1 MEPLTKKEQEACTN
15 VQEEEKSVKRDWFQ
29 ILALP
34 SFLYALVYAIC
45 LYKNV
50 AGITVLIWIL
60 ATIIYVMFV
69 MKRLEIR
76 LKSDSYFQI
85 AVMILLG
92 ISTFL
97 TGNVYIIGMNYFGF
111 FLMLVAWLLH
121 HFEEDQNWDFSK
133 HLLEI
138 VRAVF
143 GALGCLLEPLVEGC
157 GFLKSKSGSKDR
169 TVQRVILGIVL
180 AIPLSFVL
188 IGMLASADAVFESWL
203 DSLVGTIIVPWNI
216 VLFLA
221 LLTFGFFSSYCGM
234 HYLGANQNTSRN
246 HEIEKREPITV
257 ITITAIISLL
267 YLVFSVIQ
275 IVYLFF
281 GLGTL
286 PNGMTYAEYARTGF
300 FQLLFICLLNLGLV
314 VTVKKY
320 IQSHRILTTLLMI
333 ICGCTY
339 VMIASSA
346 YRMLLYIGAYHLT
359 FLRIFVLV
367 ALAVIS
373 LIMAGVIITLFSER
387 FPLFQYSVVVISF
400 LYLCFSFAHI
410 DAYIAD
416 YNLAHM
422 TDTTKEETLSYIG
435 TLSTDAA
442 GVIHKYVELEDD
454 PLVAEIVELLKEDQ
468 MYQAYDKYEDYGWL
482 ISYIHRN
489 EYLTRNQGIR
499 TFNLSYHLAK
509 KIQW

>member
-1 MEPLTKKEQEACTN
+1 MEQLTKNQSEEGKN
-15 VQEEEKSVKRDWFQ
+15 VQTVEKSVKRDWFR

-34 SFLYALVYAIC
+34 SLLYGLIYAFC
-45 LYKNV
+45 LYRNV
-50 AGITVLIWIL
+50 AGVMVPIWIL
-60 ATIIYVMFV
+60 ATIIYAVFV
-69 MKRLEIR
+69 MKRLDLR
-76 LKSDSYFQI
+76 LKQDSYFQI
-85 AVMILLG
+85 AVMLLLG

-97 TGNVYIIGMNYFGF
+97 TGNVYIIAMNYIGF
-111 FLMLVAWLLH
+111 FLLIVAWLLH

-143 GALGCLLEPLVEGC
+143 GALGCLLEPLIEGS
-157 GFLKSKSGSKDR
+157 GFLKSKSGSKNK
-169 TVQRVILGIVL
+169 TVQRIILGIVL

-188 IGMLASADAVFESWL
+188 IGMLASADAVFEAWL
-203 DSLVGTIIVPWNI
+203 DSFVGTVIVPWNI
-216 VLFLA
+216 ILVLA
-221 LLTFGFFSSYCGM
+221 LITFGFFSSYCGM
-234 HYLGANQNTSRN
+234 HYLGANQNTIRN
-246 HEIEKREPITV
+246 HEIKKREPVTV

-275 IVYLFF
+275 IVYLFL

-300 FQLLFICLLNLGLV
+300 FQLLFICLLNLLLV
-314 VTVKKY
+314 VIVKKY
-320 IQSHRILTTLLMI
+320 IQSHRVLTTLLVI

-339 VMIASSA
+339 IMIASSA

-373 LIMAGVIITLFSER
+373 LIMVGVIITLFSER

-410 DAYIAD
+410 DSYIAN

-422 TDTTKEETLSYIG
+422 TEATKEETLSYIG
-435 TLSTDAA
+435 TLSTDAV
-442 GVIHKYVELEDD
+442 GVIHKYVEQEDD

-468 MYQAYDKYEDYGWL
+468 VNQAYKEYEDYAWL
-482 ISYIHRN
+482 ISYIRRN

-509 KIQW
+509 QIQW